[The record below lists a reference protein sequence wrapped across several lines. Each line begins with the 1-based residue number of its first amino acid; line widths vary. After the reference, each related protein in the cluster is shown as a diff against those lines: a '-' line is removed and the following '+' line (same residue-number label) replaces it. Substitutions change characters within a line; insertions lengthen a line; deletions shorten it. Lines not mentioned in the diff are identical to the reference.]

1 MKLKI
6 TPIDE
11 SKEIEGA
18 QVKYH
23 GVTLKIARAQ
33 SDGFVKEFKR
43 LTRDVDFD
51 TVDFGSN
58 EIAEATMKA
67 MAKHVLVGWSGI
79 VIDGNEI
86 EYSEENAYNL
96 LKNDKDAREFIS
108 AYSQKVS
115 NYFEE
120 KKESLLGE

>member
-1 MKLKI
+1 
-6 TPIDE
+6 
-11 SKEIEGA
+11 
-18 QVKYH
+18 
-23 GVTLKIARAQ
+23 
-33 SDGFVKEFKR
+33 VKEFKR